1 MRISARPTTVETGAF
16 AARARN
22 LSRPADVTMPNSIG
36 PAAARYPLMILPSLL
51 AAAPP
56 PHDGLGAFDVASIVG
71 YLLVTLGIVI
81 WASRK
86 QKDTDDFFLGGRQ
99 LPWFAVGLSIMA
111 TLFSSI
117 SYLGNTGEIIKH
129 GLVMF
134 YKYLAYIP
142 SIIVIVW
149 LFIPFFMRLRLTS
162 GYEYLERRFNRKVQL
177 LGGLMFIWMRVGWIS
192 TVMYAGSLAMSRM
205 MGLPL
210 LGVIVALGLLATV
223 YSWFGGMKAVIWND
237 VLQAFMLFGGAA
249 LILVY
254 VMATTGTG
262 IGDWW
267 ARAASG
273 SAGHTTPIVFDF
285 NPFVRA
291 TIVTAI
297 LDGFFWQICTH
308 SSDQVVL
315 QRYFTTTSV
324 AAAVKSFTINVVAS
338 LAITVLLAIS
348 GLALL
353 YFYLEY
359 PSYLGGGLTMSLDPT
374 QMSKADEVMPYFYAH
389 QLPIGIGGLILAAF
403 LCDAM
408 QTLVSGVNSIS
419 AVVSGD
425 LFEQKS
431 KSSTDAIGIEPKN
444 KSDAAGQLLFARVV
458 TVIIGLL
465 CTGVACCIP
474 SINEQTNRN
483 IIDLMPRLFNF
494 LLGPMSTLFVA
505 GMFMPHVGTRAVLV
519 GSLTSLTTAV
529 VWCWANE
536 LGLTDGRDLS
546 PIWTV
551 GLASITGYTTTYLA
565 GFVFKGGPPAAREFT
580 WREVMKR
587 PAPTPG
593 E

>member
-1 MRISARPTTVETGAF
+1 
-16 AARARN
+16 
-22 LSRPADVTMPNSIG
+22 
-36 PAAARYPLMILPSLL
+36 MIFPSLF

-56 PHDGLGAFDVASIVG
+56 PHSGLGFYDVVG
-71 YLLVTLGIVI
+71 IIAYLLVTLGIVV

-86 QKDTDDFFLGGRQ
+86 QNDTDDFFLGGRQ

-117 SYLGNTGEIIKH
+117 SYVGNSGEIIKN
-129 GLVMF
+129 GMVTF

-142 SIIVIVW
+142 SVGVIIY

-162 GYEYLERRFNRKVQL
+162 GYEYLERRFDRRVQL
-177 LGGLMFIWMRVGWIS
+177 LGGVMFIWMRIGWIS
-192 TVMYAGSLAMSRM
+192 TVMFAGSLAMSRM
-205 MGLPL
+205 MGMPTVY
-210 LGVIVALGLLATV
+210 VIMALGLLATV
-223 YSWFGGMKAVIWND
+223 YAWFGGMKAVIWND
-237 VLQAFMLFGGAA
+237 VLQAVMLFGGAG

-254 VMATTGTG
+254 VMATTGSG
-262 IGDWW
+262 IDDWW
-267 ARAASG
+267 ARASSG
-273 SAGHTTPIVFDF
+273 SAGRTAPIFFDF

-291 TIVTAI
+291 TILTAI
-297 LDGFFWQICTH
+297 IDGFFWQICTH

-324 AAAVKSFTINVVAS
+324 RSARNSFLINITAS
-338 LAITVLLAIS
+338 LSITVLLAIS

-359 PSYLGGGLTMSLDPT
+359 PGYLGDGLTVSLDPSK
-374 QMSKADEVMPYFYAH
+374 MSKADEIMPYFYAH

-425 LFEQKS
+425 MFEQKS
-431 KSSTDAIGIEPKN
+431 KSSTDAIGIASHSKAD
-444 KSDAAGQLLFARVV
+444 DAKQLLFARIT
-458 TVIIGLL
+458 TVLVGLL
-465 CTGVACCIP
+465 CTGVACFIP
-474 SINEQTNRN
+474 SINAETGRN

-505 GMFMPHVGTRAVLV
+505 GMFMPHVGARAVLV
-519 GSLTSLTTAV
+519 GSLTSLTTAIL
-529 VWCWANE
+529 WCWANE
-536 LGLTDGRDLS
+536 LGLTGDRGDLS
-546 PIWTV
+546 PFWVV
-551 GLASITGYTTTYLA
+551 GLASMTGYSTTWLA
-565 GFVFKGGPPAAREFT
+565 GHVLERKPPKGLDFT

-587 PAPTPG
+587 PAPV
-593 E
+593 ESD

>member
-1 MRISARPTTVETGAF
+1 MNF
-16 AARARN
+16 
-22 LSRPADVTMPNSIG
+22 
-36 PAAARYPLMILPSLL
+36 PLLF

-56 PHDGLGAFDVASIVG
+56 PHDGLGVFDVVG
-71 YLLVTLGIVI
+71 IIAYLLVTLGIVV

-117 SYLGNTGEIIKH
+117 SYVGNSGEIIKN
-129 GLVMF
+129 GLVTF

-142 SIIVIVW
+142 SIAVIVY

-162 GYEYLERRFNRKVQL
+162 GYEYLERRFSRKVQL
-177 LGGLMFIWMRVGWIS
+177 LGGMMFIWMRVGWIS

-205 MGLPL
+205 MGQPTLY
-210 LGVIVALGLLATV
+210 VIIALGLLATV

-237 VLQAFMLFGGAA
+237 VLQAVMLFGGAG

-262 IGDWW
+262 LGDWW
-267 ARAASG
+267 ARAATG
-273 SAGHTTPIVFDF
+273 PAGHTSPIIFDL

-291 TIVTAI
+291 TIFTAI
-297 LDGFFWQICTH
+297 IDGFFWQICTH

-324 AAAVKSFTINVVAS
+324 RSARNSFLINITAS
-338 LAITVLLAIS
+338 LLITVLLAIS

-359 PSYLGGGLTMSLDPT
+359 PGYLGDGLTVSLDPSK
-374 QMSKADEVMPYFYAH
+374 MSKADEIMPYFYAH
-389 QLPIGIGGLILAAF
+389 QLPLGIGGLILAAF

-425 LFEQKS
+425 MFEQKS
-431 KSSTDAIGIEPKN
+431 KSSTDAVGIEPKT
-444 KSDAAGQLLFARVV
+444 KSDAAGQLLFARIITVV
-458 TVIIGLL
+458 VGLI
-465 CTGVACCIP
+465 CTGVACLIP
-474 SINEQTNRN
+474 SINAETGRN

-519 GSLTSLTTAV
+519 GSLTSLATAV
-529 VWCWANE
+529 FWCWANE
-536 LGLTDGRDLS
+536 LGFTNGRDLS
-546 PIWTV
+546 PFWV
-551 GLASITGYTTTYLA
+551 VSLASLTGYTTTWLA
-565 GFVFKGGPPAAREFT
+565 GWLLHRGPVPGREFT

-587 PAPTPG
+587 PVPT
-593 E
+593 ESE